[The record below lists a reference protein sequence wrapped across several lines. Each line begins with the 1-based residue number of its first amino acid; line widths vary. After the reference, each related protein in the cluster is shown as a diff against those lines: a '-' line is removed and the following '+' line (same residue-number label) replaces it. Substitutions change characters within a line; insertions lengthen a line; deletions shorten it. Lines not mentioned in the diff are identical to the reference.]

1 MNNWSRWTPSISH
14 VLAFVVWVS
23 VGWGLFFSISLTTY
37 LPSMKPSL
45 DEATTTTRIS
55 AFSSLNYEPSHP
67 EQFPPGTLF
76 DPVTVPAR
84 CTQDKRRRIVDVT
97 MINME
102 LSLLELRL
110 NELWN
115 VVDTFFIME
124 TAIPFKPGAPLKKL
138 HLTNHWKDF
147 SKFHSKIQL
156 LVLDKNV
163 SEGAANGAFNIQNQ
177 QRDELCRK
185 VKEKLNPGE
194 EDLFIWAD
202 LDEIPRPHEV
212 EKLACAQNGTLPETP
227 ICLKTSKDGFYYY
240 NYRCHQ
246 TYEWT
251 GRPAVQHYS
260 AKFQQGGG
268 CKSSI
273 ANASTHCSS
282 CFDSIDEYHIKARS
296 NSEPVRNERL
306 QYNNASILERVRKCK
321 DFWLRDNLNKR
332 MKLMPSVDFRN
343 IPIIVSNHPERWPH
357 LLRQGSLYDTN
368 LTL

>member
-1 MNNWSRWTPSISH
+1 MLTFI
-14 VLAFVVWVS
+14 VGVS
-23 VGWGLFFSISLTTY
+23 VGWGLFFSSSSGFRPNNGEINYYNAARGSTTLVNQTSASLTIS

-45 DEATTTTRIS
+45 EATTATRIS
-55 AFSSLNYEPSHP
+55 AIPSLNYEPSHP

-76 DPVTVPAR
+76 DPVTVPSR

-115 VVDTFFIME
+115 VVDIFFIME
-124 TAIPFKPGAPLKKL
+124 TTIPFKPGAPLKKL

-163 SEGAANGAFNIQNQ
+163 SDGAANGTFSIQIQ
-177 QRDELCRK
+177 QRDELWRK

-227 ICLKTSKDGFYYY
+227 ICLKTSKGNFTI
-240 NYRCHQ
+240 NY
-246 TYEWT
+246 
-251 GRPAVQHYS
+251 
-260 AKFQQGGG
+260 
-268 CKSSI
+268 
-273 ANASTHCSS
+273 
-282 CFDSIDEYHIKARS
+282 
-296 NSEPVRNERL
+296 L
-306 QYNNASILERVRKCK
+306 QFIQS
-321 DFWLRDNLNKR
+321 
-332 MKLMPSVDFRN
+332 
-343 IPIIVSNHPERWPH
+343 
-357 LLRQGSLYDTN
+357 
-368 LTL
+368 